1 MLSIEGNTH
10 RSETNTKMSTLATP
24 ALSLED
30 LRPPFRKRL
39 KSMYSGELQ
48 PGTNGPVELDKLT
61 RISEPQGMWI
71 YETHRR
77 LKPNR
82 SLEVGLAYGFST
94 IYILAA
100 IDRTG
105 AGHHT
110 ALDPF
115 QQNSWHG
122 VGALQAKHLG
132 MEPSFQ
138 MLEEFSIPAL
148 ARFATQKVGFELI
161 YIDGNHKFDDV
172 FVDFTLA
179 AEVCPLGGNIILD
192 DMWMPSVQTAVSWIR
207 SNRTDFR
214 EISTPIDNIAQ
225 FERID
230 EDRRAW
236 DHFVRFGTPDSGTQ
250 RSSISTRI
258 ARRVKRMLAK

>member
-1 MLSIEGNTH
+1 
-10 RSETNTKMSTLATP
+10 MSTLVAS
-24 ALSLED
+24 ALSLEN
-30 LRPPFRKRL
+30 LGPAFRTRL

-48 PGTNGPVELDKLT
+48 PGINGPVELDKLT

-71 YETHRR
+71 FETCRR
-77 LKPNR
+77 LKPKR

-100 IDRTG
+100 INQTG
-105 AGHHT
+105 TGHHT

-115 QQNSWHG
+115 QRDSWHG
-122 VGALQAKHLG
+122 VGALQAQHLG

-138 MLEEFSIPAL
+138 LLEEFSIPAL
-148 ARFATQKVGFELI
+148 VGFAKQKDKFELM

-172 FVDFTLA
+172 FVDFALA
-179 AEVCPLGGNIILD
+179 AEVCPMGGNIILD

-207 SNRTDFR
+207 SNRKDFR
-214 EISTPIDNIAQ
+214 EISTPINNIAQ

-230 EDRRAW
+230 EDRRTW
-236 DHFVRFGTPDSGTQ
+236 DHFVRFCTPDSTPKQ
-250 RSSISTRI
+250 NSISTRI
-258 ARRVKRMLAK
+258 VRRVKRILAK